1 MGEDHY
7 VPLSSLVQHADSWSG
22 KVCCFL
28 ETHARLECSLLA
40 ARSCGYT
47 EARLLVTDLEPDHAC
62 AAWYQM
68 RFWIEPSFKEG
79 KRGLWQWQHSKMTHP
94 SRAER
99 LCLVMTVATLWLM
112 SMAGQATSTLPVS
125 SLDALP
131 PTHVARP
138 NIFLRWSAFYIDGP
152 HRRSILS
159 DLKLPACR
167 AKHLPRFSILG
178 CRSGVDLHLLEPQ
191 RLRLW
196 WQGLAKGIRNVH
208 RVLPGEVLRVH
219 RGAVK
224 ELPCSLPLVRL
235 PHRRHFQQQSGGAV
249 GQEQIPFLAADDRF
263 EVAVPSCPHT

>member
-40 ARSCGYT
+40 ARSCGY
-47 EARLLVTDLEPDHAC
+47 EEEWLLVTDLEPDHAC

-125 SLDALP
+125 SLDTLP
-131 PTHVARP
+131 PSHVARQQAKGGNRRRELSCVTVGLLWLMHILVTGEP
-138 NIFLRWSAFYIDGP
+138 LSSGAFDPEPWPEAFPQPRQRIASRPKRKKPKAQKRRWEQKTWE
-152 HRRSILS
+152 RRSAAR
-159 DLKLPACR
+159 KNLP
-167 AKHLPRFSILG
+167 
-178 CRSGVDLHLLEPQ
+178 V
-191 RLRLW
+191 
-196 WQGLAKGIRNVH
+196 
-208 RVLPGEVLRVH
+208 
-219 RGAVK
+219 
-224 ELPCSLPLVRL
+224 
-235 PHRRHFQQQSGGAV
+235 
-249 GQEQIPFLAADDRF
+249 
-263 EVAVPSCPHT
+263 